1 MTKEEYLKLYEE
13 WTMCGD
19 VAKSK
24 EICDK
29 ITHAAVDELRL
40 IDEVYG
46 RYHIGYDSPLNQ
58 AGNCVFLPDVDRVRL
73 IGMNSCEVKLSLHT
87 TYSMEWS
94 DVLLNIKWFG
104 DDGRKLLAKTL
115 LADKLS
121 ACEDSIAT
129 SESDIEQLKKD
140 LEDYK
145 KERAELVAQI
155 EELGR
160 EGKTESLE
168 KIKELEAEL
177 AQV

>member
-1 MTKEEYLKLYEE
+1 MTREEYLKLYEE
-13 WTMCGD
+13 WTMCDD

-29 ITHAAVDELRL
+29 LANAAVDELQL
-40 IDEVYG
+40 IDEVYN
-46 RYHIGYDSPLNQ
+46 RYHMGYDSPLNQ
-58 AGNCVFLPDVDRVRL
+58 SCNCVFLPDVDRVRL
-73 IGMNSCEVKLSLHT
+73 MSMSSCEVKLSLHT
-87 TYSMEWS
+87 TYSAEWS

-104 DDGRKLLAKTL
+104 DAGRKLLAKTI

-129 SESDIEQLKKD
+129 SESDIEQMKKD

-155 EELGR
+155 EELER
-160 EGKTESLE
+160 EEKSKEKT
-168 KIKELEAEL
+168 
-177 AQV
+177 

>member
-13 WTMCGD
+13 WTMCND

-24 EICDK
+24 EICNK
-29 ITHAAVDELRL
+29 IARAATDELQL
-40 IDEVYG
+40 IDEVYSK
-46 RYHIGYDSPLNQ
+46 YHMGCDSPLVQ
-58 AGNCVFLPDVDRVRL
+58 PYNCISLPDVDRVRL
-73 IGMNSCEVKLSLHT
+73 MSMSSCEVKLSLHT
-87 TYSMEWS
+87 PYSKQWS

-104 DDGRKLLAKTL
+104 DSGRKLLAKTL

-155 EELGR
+155 EEL
-160 EGKTESLE
+160 E
-168 KIKELEAEL
+168 KEIAL
-177 AQV
+177 